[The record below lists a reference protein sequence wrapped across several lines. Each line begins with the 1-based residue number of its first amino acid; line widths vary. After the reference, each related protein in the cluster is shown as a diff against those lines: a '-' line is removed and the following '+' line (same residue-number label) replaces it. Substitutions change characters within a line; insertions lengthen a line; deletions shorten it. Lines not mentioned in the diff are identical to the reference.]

1 MSMIYEPRGRARE
14 YAPLAANLYRG
25 CGHACRYCYAPAA
38 TYQERQAFYAAP
50 RVRPDV
56 IRQLRREAPAYAG
69 QQVLLCF
76 TCDPYQPLDDVHQ
89 LTRQAIQALHAGGVG
104 VSLLTKGG
112 RRAERDFDLLGAAD
126 QVGASLTLL
135 DAADSREWEPQA
147 ALPAERLAML
157 QAAKARG
164 LRTWASL
171 EPVID
176 PAQTLALIDRC
187 HAYVDLFK
195 VGRLNYHAA
204 AKAVDWTAFAR
215 QVVARLQGYQAA
227 YVLKSELAAA
237 LRTAG

>member
-1 MSMIYEPRGRARE
+1 MEDVSIIYQPRGRARE

-25 CGHACRYCYAPAA
+25 CGHGCRYCYAPAA
-38 TYQERQAFYAAP
+38 TYQERQTFYAAP
-50 RVRPDV
+50 RPRPDV

-76 TCDPYQPLDDVHQ
+76 TCDPYQPLDDEHQ
-89 LTRQAIQALHAGGVG
+89 LTRQAIQALHDGGVG

-112 RRAERDFDLLGAAD
+112 HRAERDFDLLGSAD
-126 QVGASLTLL
+126 QVGASLTFL
-135 DAADSREWEPQA
+135 DAADARDWEPQA

-157 QAAKARG
+157 RAAKARG

-187 HAYVDLFK
+187 HPYVDRFK

-204 AKAVDWTAFAR
+204 AKAVDWAAFAR
-215 QVVARLQGYQAA
+215 QVVARCQQLGATYT
-227 YVLKSELAAA
+227 LKSELAAL
-237 LRTAG
+237 LR